1 VIGIELLV
9 DRAAYVVAVLLAG
22 TGLYV
27 LVDDPNLIKKV
38 LGLNLFQTG
47 IFLVFVAAAVRT
59 GGRSP
64 LVTGS
69 DAGPYV
75 NPLPH
80 VLILTAIVVGV
91 SVTALA
97 AALVVRIAEEKGTVR
112 ADELQYSLSRATD
125 PEYSDSGA
133 TDRPVS
139 DSGASE
145 LESAD
150 GGRDDR
156 E

>member
-1 VIGIELLV
+1 MIGPLA
-9 DRAAYVVAVLLAG
+9 DRTPYVVAVFLMGA
-22 TGLYV
+22 GLYV
-27 LVDDPNLIKKV
+27 LIDDENLVKKV

-64 LVTGS
+64 LVG
-69 DAGPYV
+69 DAGGPYV

-97 AALVVRIAEEKGTVR
+97 AALVVRIHAERGTVR
-112 ADELQYSLSRATD
+112 ADELERPTD
-125 PEYSDSGA
+125 EVA
-133 TDRPVS
+133 
-139 DSGASE
+139 
-145 LESAD
+145 
-150 GGRDDR
+150 DR

>member
-1 VIGIELLV
+1 MTGFGAFAG
-9 DRAAYVVAVLLAG
+9 RAPYVVAVLLMG
-22 TGLYV
+22 VGLYV
-27 LVDDPNLIKKV
+27 LIDDEHLLKKV

-47 IFLVFVAAAVRT
+47 IFLVYVAAAVRE

-64 LVTGS
+64 LVTADG
-69 DAGPYV
+69 GPYV

-97 AALVVRIAEEKGTVR
+97 AALVVRTHADHGTLR
-112 ADELQYSLSRATD
+112 ADEL
-125 PEYSDSGA
+125 
-133 TDRPVS
+133 
-139 DSGASE
+139 E
-145 LESAD
+145 LEPDPDGPSGGD
-150 GGRDDR
+150 GG

>member
-1 VIGIELLV
+1 MIEAFL
-9 DRAAYVVAVLLAG
+9 DRAPYVVAVLLVG
-22 TGLYV
+22 SGLYV
-27 LVDDPNLIKKV
+27 IVDDPNLVKKV

-47 IFLVFVAAAVRT
+47 IFLVFIAAAFRT

-64 LVTGS
+64 LVADSGG
-69 DAGPYV
+69 GPYV

-97 AALVVRIAEEKGTVR
+97 AALVVRIGDEQGTVR
-112 ADELQYSLSRATD
+112 TDELD
-125 PEYSDSGA
+125 VVPEDARGETA
-133 TDRPVS
+133 
-139 DSGASE
+139 GSE
-145 LESAD
+145 VDD
-150 GGRDDR
+150 G